1 MVKVVDPSKVILR
14 VGDIV
19 VVGIDSI
26 SYSFS
31 GSIESDKGISFFD
44 PIFSRVGGVVKE
56 LTVVLQHSSPANS
69 AFFDWCDLNE
79 SNSLMAGK
87 TVLFSEFSLLTQ
99 MYSFETG
106 RPRNIVGYCIPA
118 GKPSVGYSYGQAE
131 TLTWKFYCV
140 EKVSTV

>member
-31 GSIESDKGISFFD
+31 DSIEADKGISFFD

>member
-31 GSIESDKGISFFD
+31 DSIESDKGISFFD

>member
-1 MVKVVDPSKVILR
+1 MVKVVDPSKVLLR
-14 VGDIV
+14 IGSIV

-26 SYSFS
+26 SYSFFD
-31 GSIESDKGISFFD
+31 SIEVDKGISFFD
-44 PIFSRVGGVVKE
+44 PIFSRAGGVVKE

-79 SNSLMAGK
+79 SNSLVSGK
-87 TVLFSEFSLLTQ
+87 TVLFSDYHFLTQ

-106 RPRNIVGYCIPA
+106 KPRELVGFCIPA
-118 GKPSVGYSYGQAE
+118 GKPSIGYSYGQAE

-140 EKVSTV
+140 ERPSTV